1 MNNTYLS
8 KDPLIILGAGPQQI
22 KVYEVAKRL
31 GVKTVGVDFNP
42 KADAKE
48 LCDYFVLASVK
59 DANECINKLEAM
71 NLKFSGVI
79 TCGVE
84 VSPQVSKIASYF
96 GLKGIPEEVAL
107 KTTHKGLRSTC
118 LEQANIP
125 IPKFFRLNEP
135 ILPDIEF
142 PFVIKP
148 SDSSGSRG
156 VRLVKSEE
164 EFLSAFKNAAS
175 ISSDGEVIAEFFEV
189 GTEINIEGFIIDEK
203 MTVTGIAERHFYPIE
218 ETYPEFLEYGGTI
231 PPSFSE
237 DYIEE
242 AKKVFLNATQALGIK
257 EGPCK
262 GDLILTSE
270 GVKVLEITSRS
281 SPAFAAESQPLAS
294 GVSVLEALILWAINV
309 PVSNE
314 LLQPKWNKAIAHRYF
329 KHDAGKVLSINGLEK
344 LKEQPGVKFVLV
356 LNKVKVGDVLEP
368 VNYMNRLFYITT
380 VANSSSEAIELAKS
394 ALATVKIET
403 EPVI

>member
-1 MNNTYLS
+1 LNNTHLS

-22 KVYEVAKRL
+22 KVYEAAKRL
-31 GVKTVGVDFNP
+31 GVKTIGVDFNP

-107 KTTHKGLRSTC
+107 KTTHKGLRSTS
-118 LEQANIP
+118 LDKANIP
-125 IPKFFRLNEP
+125 IPKFFRLTKA
-135 ILPDIEF
+135 ILPDLKF

-156 VRLVKSEE
+156 VRLVRDKE
-164 EFLSAFKNAAS
+164 EFLSAFKIAAS
-175 ISSDGEVIAEFFEV
+175 ISSDDEVIAEFFEL
-189 GTEINIEGFIIDEK
+189 GTEINIEGFVINEK
-203 MTVTGIAERHFYPIE
+203 MSITGIAERHFYPIE
-218 ETYPEFLEYGGTI
+218 ETYPEFLEYGGTM
-231 PPSFSE
+231 PPSFSK
-237 DYIEE
+237 DYINE
-242 AKKVFLNATQALGIK
+242 AKRVFLKATQALGIK

-270 GVKVLEITSRS
+270 GIKVLEITSRS

-294 GVSVLEALILWAINV
+294 GVSVLEALILWAIDAPV
-309 PVSNE
+309 PKE

-329 KHDAGKVLSINGLEK
+329 KHDPGKVLSISGLEE
-344 LKEQPGVKFVLV
+344 LKKQPGVKFVLM
-356 LNKVKVGDVLEP
+356 LNKVEVGDILEP

-380 VANSSSEAIELAKS
+380 VADSSSEAINLANS
-394 ALATVKIET
+394 ALAIVKIET
-403 EPVI
+403 E